1 MELTAG
7 RASRICSSEREILLS
22 YDPGTAPPP
31 PLPKFILAIDAF
43 NKMIGRAAAW
53 LMLPVVFICFIVV
66 VQRYLFGVGYVWLQE
81 LFIWL
86 HGAAFMLAAGFALGT
101 GAHVRVDVFYTRAAP
116 RTKAWINI
124 FGVLGLLF
132 VMCFTLLWLSYPQ
145 VRMSWRLGERSASM
159 SGLQY
164 AYVLKTFIPIF
175 CIVVI
180 LQGISMLTRN
190 ILVLRGR
197 HDLLADPLRSSD

>member
-1 MELTAG
+1 M
-7 RASRICSSEREILLS
+7 SSESGSAL
-22 YDPGTAPPP
+22 PPR
-31 PLPKFILAIDAF
+31 LPKFILAIDAF
-43 NKMIGRAAAW
+43 NALIGKAAAW
-53 LMLPVVFICFIVV
+53 VMLPVVFICFVVV
-66 VQRYLFGVGYVWLQE
+66 VQRYLFGIGHVWLQE

-101 GAHVRVDVFYTRAAP
+101 GSHVRVDVFYNHAAP

-124 FGVLGLLF
+124 FGVVFLLF

-145 VRMSWRLGERSASM
+145 IRTSWRLGERSISM

-175 CIVVI
+175 CVVVI
-180 LQGISMLTRN
+180 LQGISMLARN

-197 HDLLADPLRSSD
+197 EDLIADPLRSSI